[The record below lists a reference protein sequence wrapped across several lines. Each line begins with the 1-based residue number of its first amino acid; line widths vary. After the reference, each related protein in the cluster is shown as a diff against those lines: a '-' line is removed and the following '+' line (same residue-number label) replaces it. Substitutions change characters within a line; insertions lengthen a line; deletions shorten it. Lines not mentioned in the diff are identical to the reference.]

1 MEKNF
6 ATRLK
11 QARIMQGLSMDSLCK
26 KANYAISKQSIS
38 KYENG
43 KMLPDSTTLIV
54 LSKALGVNIDY
65 FFRPLSISIEHI
77 EFRKKSTLGSRQIES
92 IKEIVKDK
100 IERYFEIES
109 IIDIQNQFHSKYN
122 NITIQGENDIFPI
135 VSRIKNDWKLGED
148 GINNLIEILEE
159 NNIKVIEFD
168 APIHF
173 DGLSGYVNNESAVI
187 VLNQNFNSERKRFTA
202 LHELGHLL
210 LNFDSS
216 ISNKQIE
223 NFCNLFANEM
233 LISKD
238 VFISKIG
245 KNRHDISLQELQGI
259 QIQFGISIDALMY
272 KAKYLN
278 IISENRYKTYCI
290 NKNAKPEF
298 KQKIEQS
305 RYQEEQSNRFTRL
318 VYRALASDLI
328 SISKASALLNT
339 PVNNVRE
346 QLNLV

>member
-1 MEKNF
+1 
-6 ATRLK
+6 
-11 QARIMQGLSMDSLCK
+11 
-26 KANYAISKQSIS
+26 
-38 KYENG
+38 
-43 KMLPDSTTLIV
+43 
-54 LSKALGVNIDY
+54 
-65 FFRPLSISIEHI
+65 
-77 EFRKKSTLGSRQIES
+77 
-92 IKEIVKDK
+92 
-100 IERYFEIES
+100 
-109 IIDIQNQFHSKYN
+109 
-122 NITIQGENDIFPI
+122 
-135 VSRIKNDWKLGED
+135 
-148 GINNLIEILEE
+148 
-159 NNIKVIEFD
+159 
-168 APIHF
+168 
-173 DGLSGYVNNESAVI
+173 
-187 VLNQNFNSERKRFTA
+187 
-202 LHELGHLL
+202 
-210 LNFDSS
+210 
-216 ISNKQIE
+216 
-223 NFCNLFANEM
+223 M